1 MRRVSIYLRL
11 HRGIPANVPLN
22 SGRSAR
28 SHVAGIAGMSV
39 RRDAEGGRRMNNKS
53 KKKEQFFCFVLF
65 FPRSALGRTQRK
77 HKDKSASLEAS
88 PSWRRSLLSATGDS
102 VRSRW
107 QHSGPCLLSH
117 CTLSNG
123 PEVLNNVFPSLPP
136 TALC

>member
-1 MRRVSIYLRL
+1 
-11 HRGIPANVPLN
+11 
-22 SGRSAR
+22 
-28 SHVAGIAGMSV
+28 
-39 RRDAEGGRRMNNKS
+39 MNNKS
-53 KKKEQFFCFVLF
+53 KKKEQFFCFVFF
-65 FPRSALGRTQRK
+65 FPGALLAE
-77 HKDKSASLEAS
+77 HKENTKTNQPVLEAS